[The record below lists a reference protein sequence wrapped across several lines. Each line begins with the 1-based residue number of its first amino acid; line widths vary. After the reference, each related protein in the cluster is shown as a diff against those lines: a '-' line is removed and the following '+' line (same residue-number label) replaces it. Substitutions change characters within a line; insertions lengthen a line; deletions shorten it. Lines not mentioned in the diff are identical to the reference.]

1 MLKIKNLTATAL
13 DQQVLS
19 DINLEVN
26 VDEVHAIIGP
36 TKAGKTALMYALSGL
51 PYIEITDGSIHY
63 KKKKINNQPM
73 HERSLNGILSVFQE
87 LIEIPNLTNWEL
99 LTAILK
105 HRKDTRSIDEIKE
118 LYITICLTLGLSL
131 EHADDIAD
139 SDHMVFDQAIKNEL
153 LMMSII
159 DPTLALIDNF
169 DDKLEDKD
177 KILVAEYIAD
187 MAHAGG
193 RATIVFSKNKAVLE
207 AINPTHVHVMVD
219 GKLVLTGGKELL
231 QRIEEDGYSE
241 LSTS

>member
-1 MLKIKNLTATAL
+1 MLKIKNLTAVAL

-19 DINLEVN
+19 EINLEVN

-36 TKAGKTALMYALSGL
+36 AKAGKTALMYALSGL
-51 PYIEITDGSIHY
+51 PYIDITDGTIHY
-63 KKKKINNQPM
+63 KKKKINNQSM

-105 HRKDTRSIDEIKE
+105 HRKDKRSIDEIKE
-118 LYITICLTLGLSL
+118 LYITICLTLGLPL
-131 EHADDIAD
+131 DHADQIAD

-169 DDKLEDKD
+169 DDKLEDQD
-177 KILVAEYIAD
+177 KILVAEYISD

-193 RATIVFSKNKAVLE
+193 RATIIFSKNKAVLE

-219 GKLVLTGGKELL
+219 GRLVLTGGKELL

>member
-1 MLKIKNLTATAL
+1 MLKIKNLTAVAL

-36 TKAGKTALMYALSGL
+36 PKAGKTALMYALSGL
-51 PYIEITDGSIHY
+51 PYIDITDGSIHY
-63 KKKKINNQPM
+63 KKKKINNQSM

-87 LIEIPNLTNWEL
+87 LIEVPNLTNWEL
-99 LTAILK
+99 LDAILK
-105 HRKDTRSIDEIKE
+105 YRKDKRSIDEIKE

-131 EHADDIAD
+131 DHGDNIAD
-139 SDHMVFDQAIKNEL
+139 SDHMIADHAIKNEL

-169 DDKLEDKD
+169 DDKLEDAD

-193 RATIVFSKNKAVLE
+193 RATIIFSKNKAVLE
-207 AINPTHVHVMVD
+207 AIKPTHVHVMVD
-219 GKLVLTGGKELL
+219 GTLVLSGGKELL

>member
-1 MLKIKNLTATAL
+1 
-13 DQQVLS
+13 
-19 DINLEVN
+19 
-26 VDEVHAIIGP
+26 
-36 TKAGKTALMYALSGL
+36 MYALSGL
-51 PYIEITDGSIHY
+51 PYIDITDGSIHY
-63 KKKKINNQPM
+63 KKKKINNQSM

-99 LTAILK
+99 LDAILK
-105 HRKDTRSIDEIKE
+105 YRKDKRSIDEIKE

-131 EHADDIAD
+131 DHGDNIAD
-139 SDHMVFDQAIKNEL
+139 SDHMVADQAIKNEL

-169 DDKLEDKD
+169 DDKLEDND

-193 RATIVFSKNKAVLE
+193 RATIVFSNNKAVLE

-219 GKLVLTGGKELL
+219 GTLVLSGGKELL